1 MKPIW
6 GRRSKITTLLSVD
19 NLTVTYGAVEAL
31 KGVSLEI
38 REGDIV
44 AVLGANGAGKTTL
57 LKAISGLVPIK
68 AGAIKLRGEDLS
80 QYPAFRLA
88 EMGIMHI
95 PEGRKVFA
103 TLSVE
108 ENLNL
113 GSWSIRKKISPEELQ
128 TNLDWVY
135 SLFPILK
142 KRRKQ
147 LAGTLSGG
155 EQQMLAIGRGL
166 VSQPKVLLL
175 DEPSLG
181 LAPVL
186 VLEILRVVRQIH
198 AEQGVTILL
207 VEQNARKALGIAD
220 YGYILETGKIALHG
234 PADTLKTDEH
244 VKAAYLGGGQF
255 QRAAKNPGNV
265 A

>member
-1 MKPIW
+1 MKPTW
-6 GRRSKITTLLSVD
+6 GRRSKIATLLSVE
-19 NLTVTYGAVEAL
+19 NLTVAYGAVDAL
-31 KGVSLEI
+31 KSVSLDI
-38 REGDIV
+38 QEGDIV

-80 QYPAFRLA
+80 KYPAFRLA
-88 EMGIMHI
+88 EMGIMHV
-95 PEGRKVFA
+95 PEGRKVFS

-113 GSWSIRKKISPEELQ
+113 GSWSIRSKISPQQLQ
-128 TNLDWVY
+128 QNMDWVY

-155 EQQMLAIGRGL
+155 EQQMLSMGRGL
-166 VSQPKVLLL
+166 VSQPKILLL

-186 VLEILRVVRQIH
+186 VLEIFRVIKQIH
-198 AEQGVTILL
+198 DEQGVTILL

-220 YGYILETGKIALHG
+220 YGYILETGKIALHDA
-234 PADTLKTDEH
+234 ADSLKVNEH
-244 VKAAYLGGGQF
+244 VKAAYLGGGRF
-255 QRAAKNPGNV
+255 
-265 A
+265 

>member
-1 MKPIW
+1 M
-6 GRRSKITTLLSVD
+6 
-19 NLTVTYGAVEAL
+19 
-31 KGVSLEI
+31 
-38 REGDIV
+38 

-68 AGAIKLRGEDLS
+68 SGLIKLKGEDLS
-80 QYPAFRLA
+80 QYPAYRLA

-95 PEGRKVFA
+95 PEGRRVFA

-113 GSWSIRKKISPEELQ
+113 GSWSSRKRITSQELQ
-128 TNLDWVY
+128 KNMEWVF

-142 KRRKQ
+142 NRRKQ

-155 EQQMLAIGRGL
+155 EQQMLSMGRGL
-166 VSQPKVLLL
+166 LAQPKILLM

-181 LAPVL
+181 LAPVI
-186 VLEILRVVRQIH
+186 VQEIFRVIRQIH

-207 VEQNARKALGIAD
+207 VEQNARKALGVAD
-220 YGYILETGKIALHG
+220 YGYILETGKIVLHDAAAALNQN
-234 PADTLKTDEH
+234 EH
-244 VKAAYLGGGQF
+244 VKAAYLGGGRLQSE
-255 QRAAKNPGNV
+255 AKQG
-265 A
+265 

>member
-1 MKPIW
+1 M
-6 GRRSKITTLLSVD
+6 
-19 NLTVTYGAVEAL
+19 
-31 KGVSLEI
+31 
-38 REGDIV
+38 

-68 AGAIKLRGEDLS
+68 SGNIKLKGEDLS
-80 QYPAFRLA
+80 KYPAFRLA

-95 PEGRKVFA
+95 PEGRRVFS

-113 GSWSIRKKISPEELQ
+113 GSWSNRKKISSQELQ
-128 TNLDWVY
+128 KNMEWVY

-142 KRRKQ
+142 ARRKQ

-155 EQQMLAIGRGL
+155 EQQMLSIGRGL
-166 VSQPKVLLL
+166 VSQPKILLL

-181 LAPVL
+181 LAPVI
-186 VLEILRVVRQIH
+186 VLDIFRVIKQIH
-198 AEQGVTILL
+198 EEEGVTILL

-220 YGYILETGKIALHG
+220 YGYILETGNIVLHD
-234 PADTLKTDEH
+234 AAASLNQNEH
-244 VKAAYLGGGQF
+244 VKAAYLGGGRL
-255 QRAAKNPGNV
+255 QRGTKKPDDKSPPGDKSPGDGAKPASAG
-265 A
+265 

>member
-1 MKPIW
+1 LE
-6 GRRSKITTLLSVD
+6 RRSNITTLLSVE
-19 NLTVTYGAVEAL
+19 NLTVAYGAVEAL
-31 KGVSLEI
+31 KSVSLEI
-38 REGDIV
+38 QEGDVV

-68 AGAIKLRGEDLS
+68 TGVIKLKGEDLS
-80 QYPAFRLA
+80 KYMAYTLA
-88 EMGIMHI
+88 GMGVVHI

-113 GSWSIRKKISPEELQ
+113 GSYSVRKSMSAAELQ
-128 TNLDWVY
+128 KNMDWVY
-135 SLFPILK
+135 SLFPRLK
-142 KRRKQ
+142 ERKKQ

-166 VSQPKVLLL
+166 VAKPKILLM

-181 LAPVL
+181 LAPIL
-186 VLEILRVVRQIH
+186 VQEIFQVIRQIH
-198 AEQGVTILL
+198 EEERVSILL

-220 YGYILETGKIALHG
+220 YGYILETGKIALQ
-234 PADTLKTDEH
+234 DTSAALKESEH
-244 VKAAYLGGGQF
+244 VRAAYLGGRVQG
-255 QRAAKNPGNV
+255 AKNQM
-265 A
+265 

>member
-1 MKPIW
+1 L
-6 GRRSKITTLLSVD
+6 GRRSNIATLLSVE
-19 NLTVTYGAVEAL
+19 NLTVAYGAVEAL

-38 REGDIV
+38 QEGDIV

-68 AGAIKLRGEDLS
+68 AGSIKLKGEDLS
-80 QYPAFRLA
+80 KHPAFRLA
-88 EMGIMHI
+88 EMGIMHV
-95 PEGRKVFA
+95 PEGRRVFA

-113 GSWSIRKKISPEELQ
+113 GAWSVRGKIPQKELQ
-128 TNLDWVY
+128 KTMEWVY
-135 SLFPILK
+135 TLFPILK
-142 KRRKQ
+142 KRRNQ

-155 EQQMLAIGRGL
+155 EQQMLSMGRGL
-166 VSQPKVLLL
+166 VSQPKILLL

-186 VLEILRVVRQIH
+186 VLEIFNVIRQIH

-207 VEQNARKALGIAD
+207 VEQNARKALGVAD
-220 YGYILETGKIALHG
+220 YGYILEIGKVAVQDAAAAL
-234 PADTLKTDEH
+234 KENEH
-244 VKAAYLGGGQF
+244 VKAAYLGGGRL
-255 QRAAKNPGNV
+255 QRGAEAA

>member
-1 MKPIW
+1 MKLTW
-6 GRRSKITTLLSVD
+6 ERRSEITTLLSVD
-19 NLTVTYGAVEAL
+19 NLTITYGAVEAL
-31 KGVSLEI
+31 KSVSLDI
-38 REGDIV
+38 QEGDVV

-68 AGAIKLRGEDLS
+68 AGVIKLRGKDLS

-113 GSWSIRKKISPEELQ
+113 GSWSIRKKISSQELQ
-128 TNLDWVY
+128 NNMDWVY
-135 SLFPILK
+135 TLFPILK
-142 KRRKQ
+142 TRRKQ

-155 EQQMLAIGRGL
+155 EQQMLSMGRGL

-186 VLEILRVVRQIH
+186 VLEIFRVIKQIH
-198 AEQGVTILL
+198 AEQRVTILL

-220 YGYILETGKIALHG
+220 YGYILETGKISLHG
-234 PADTLKTDEH
+234 AASMLRTNEH

-255 QRAAKNPGNV
+255 QRGVKQP
-265 A
+265 

>member
-1 MKPIW
+1 
-6 GRRSKITTLLSVD
+6 
-19 NLTVTYGAVEAL
+19 
-31 KGVSLEI
+31 
-38 REGDIV
+38 V

-68 AGAIKLRGEDLS
+68 SGKISLKGEDLS
-80 QYPAFRLA
+80 QHQAYQLA
-88 EMGIMHI
+88 GMGVIHI
-95 PEGRKVFA
+95 PEGRRVFA

-113 GSWSIRKKISPEELQ
+113 GSYSIRKTTSRQELQ
-128 TNLDWVY
+128 KSMDWVFE
-135 SLFPILK
+135 LFPRLK
-142 KRRKQ
+142 ERKRQ

-166 VSQPKVLLL
+166 VARPKILLL

-181 LAPVL
+181 LAPIL
-186 VLEILRVVRQIH
+186 VQEIFQVIRQIH

-220 YGYILETGKIALHG
+220 YGYILETGKIAIQ
-234 PADTLKTDEH
+234 DTAAALRENEQ
-244 VKAAYLGGGQF
+244 VRAAYLGGGHV
-255 QRAAKNPGNV
+255 RAATSQP
-265 A
+265 

>member
-1 MKPIW
+1 MKGI
-6 GRRSKITTLLSVD
+6 
-19 NLTVTYGAVEAL
+19 
-31 KGVSLEI
+31 SLEI
-38 REGDIV
+38 QEGNVV

-68 AGAIKLRGEDLS
+68 GGKISLRGEDLS
-80 QYPAFRLA
+80 RYLA
-88 EMGIMHI
+88 YQLAGMGVIHI
-95 PEGRKVFA
+95 PEGRRVFA

-113 GSWSIRKKISPEELQ
+113 GSYSIRKTTSRQALQ
-128 TNLDWVY
+128 KSMDWVFE
-135 SLFPILK
+135 LFPRLK
-142 KRRKQ
+142 ERKRQ

-166 VSQPKVLLL
+166 VARPKILLL

-181 LAPVL
+181 LAPIL
-186 VLEILRVVRQIH
+186 VQEIFQVIRQIH

-220 YGYILETGKIALHG
+220 YGYILETGKIAIQ
-234 PADTLKTDEH
+234 DTATALRENEQ
-244 VKAAYLGGGQF
+244 VRAAYLGGGHVQ
-255 QRAAKNPGNV
+255 AAASQP
-265 A
+265 

>member
-1 MKPIW
+1 MRLTW
-6 GRRSKITTLLSVD
+6 ERRSNITALLSVE
-19 NLTVTYGAVEAL
+19 NLTVAYGAVDAL

-38 REGDIV
+38 QEGNIV

-68 AGAIKLRGEDLS
+68 SGIIKLKGEDLS
-80 QYPAFRLA
+80 KYPAFRLA

-95 PEGRKVFA
+95 PEGRRVFS

-113 GSWSIRKKISPEELQ
+113 GSWSNRKKISAQELKR
-128 TNLDWVY
+128 NMDWVY
-135 SLFPILK
+135 TLFPILK
-142 KRRKQ
+142 ERKRQ

-155 EQQMLAIGRGL
+155 EQQMLSIGRGL
-166 VSQPKVLLL
+166 VSQPKILLL

-181 LAPVL
+181 LAPVI
-186 VLEILRVVRQIH
+186 VLEIFRVIKQIH
-198 AEQGVTILL
+198 EEEGVTILL

-220 YGYILETGKIALHG
+220 YGYILETGNIVLHD
-234 PADTLKTDEH
+234 AAASLNQNEH
-244 VKAAYLGGGQF
+244 VKAAYLGGGRLKKGTEQT
-255 QRAAKNPGNV
+255 
-265 A
+265 

>member
-1 MKPIW
+1 ME
-6 GRRSKITTLLSVD
+6 RRSKITTLLSVE
-19 NLTVTYGAVEAL
+19 NLTVAYGAVEAL

-38 REGDIV
+38 AEGDVV

-68 AGAIKLRGEDLS
+68 TGAIRLRGDDLS
-80 QYPAFRLA
+80 TYPAFKLA

-95 PEGRKVFA
+95 PEGRRVFS

-113 GSWSIRKKISPEELQ
+113 GSWSIRKKIPSRDLQ
-128 TNLDWVY
+128 KSMDWVY

-142 KRRKQ
+142 TRRKQ

-155 EQQMLAIGRGL
+155 EQQMLSIGRGL
-166 VSQPKVLLL
+166 VSQPKILLL

-186 VLEILRVVRQIH
+186 VLEIFGVIKKIH
-198 AEQGVTILL
+198 EEEGVSILL
-207 VEQNARKALGIAD
+207 VEQNARKALGIAN
-220 YGYILETGKIALHG
+220 YGYILETGKIALQD
-234 PADTLKTDEH
+234 AAESLKKDEH
-244 VKAAYLGGGQF
+244 VKAAYLGGGRLQSG
-255 QRAAKNPGNV
+255 AKQ
-265 A
+265 

>member
-1 MKPIW
+1 LRRTW
-6 GRRSKITTLLSVD
+6 ERRSKITALLSVE
-19 NLTVTYGAVEAL
+19 NLTVAYGAVEAL
-31 KGVSLEI
+31 KSVSVEI
-38 REGDIV
+38 QEGDVV

-68 AGAIKLRGEDLS
+68 TGTIKLKGEDLS
-80 QYPAFRLA
+80 KYPAFRLS

-95 PEGRKVFA
+95 PEGRRVFS

-113 GSWSIRKKISPEELQ
+113 GSWSIRKKIPSNELQ
-128 TNLDWVY
+128 KNMDWVY
-135 SLFPILK
+135 NLFPILK
-142 KRRKQ
+142 QRRKQ

-166 VSQPKVLLL
+166 VSQPKIVLL

-186 VLEILRVVRQIH
+186 VLEIFRTIKQIH
-198 AEQGVTILL
+198 EEGVTILL

-220 YGYILETGKIALHG
+220 YGYILETGKIALHD
-234 PADTLKTDEH
+234 AAASLNQNEH
-244 VKAAYLGGGQF
+244 VKAAYLGGGRLQGGKK
-255 QRAAKNPGNV
+255 QP
-265 A
+265 